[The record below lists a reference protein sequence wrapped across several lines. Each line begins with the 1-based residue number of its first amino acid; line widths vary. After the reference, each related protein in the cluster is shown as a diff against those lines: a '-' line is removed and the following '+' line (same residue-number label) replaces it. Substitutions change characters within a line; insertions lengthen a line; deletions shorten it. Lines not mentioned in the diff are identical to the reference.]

1 MGAFEQNKTIEN
13 LGRRTGY
20 LFSYVVFTTMLFLVI
35 FLLDRL
41 PSGWS
46 LPHIAGIT
54 AAVAVLGALLKR
66 WLG

>member
-1 MGAFEQNKTIEN
+1 MGAFEQDRTIEN

-20 LFSYVVFTTMLFLVI
+20 LLAYILFTIMLFLAV

-54 AAVAVLGALLKR
+54 AAVAVFGALLKR

>member
-1 MGAFEQNKTIEN
+1 MGAFEQNQMIEN

-20 LFSYVVFTTMLFLVI
+20 LFSYVVFTTMLFLAV
-35 FLLDRL
+35 FLLGRL

-46 LPHIAGIT
+46 LLHIAGIT
-54 AAVAVLGALLKR
+54 AAVAVFGAMLKR